1 MAVSNSSN
9 TAKSKKRKKPR
20 KLGTAEAEALPI
32 GILGR
37 AKCGNLVDETD
48 PFNKPLRI
56 TEARVKVNTQSDQAI
71 VEELK
76 LAG

>member
-20 KLGTAEAEALPI
+20 KLGTDEALPI